1 MSIKKLFDD
10 KQKRQVGKILVPAQ
24 ANEIADDIE
33 SPEQIRAALQDK
45 FEFVPGID
53 YSEPANFVKFG
64 SAYRYYVDGLEYIA
78 DYYPYDGTSK
88 EKLDFYNNFNPLEK
102 YLFDTEYPTST
113 GYAIMGANYGARGAQ
128 HETSGYYA
136 ASEEFIHVKGGPN
149 ASSKL
154 KADGTPDFKDET
166 ANIFYTGSA
175 YGRRSN
181 NLEFGGTN
189 GDTIEFFFKKSTFS
203 TATST
208 REVIYDAWNGVASDS
223 AGYGRFTVEIHHD
236 VANSFFVSYQSGSQG
251 VFRAALP
258 VTSSGASLADGNW
271 HHYAFA
277 FTSGSDIDP
286 DTLFID
292 VYKDGTCFGS
302 QISTGSAISQ
312 VTGAIEAR
320 IGALITAPS
329 GTTVPAGY
337 GKLAAS
343 LDEFRVWKDKRTS
356 EDIGRNWFTNIHGGT
371 NTRSDEL
378 GDSLGDTE
386 LGLYF
391 KFNEGI
397 TGQDSTDN
405 IVLDYSGRISN
416 GAWTG
421 FTSGSRNT
429 GSALVSSSASEFENE
444 DPIVRK
450 NNSLYV
456 TKKSELSDL
465 GNLYDY
471 ENNASLYYS
480 MPDWIINE
488 DSETNEELLNL
499 TQIMAS
505 YLDTLYSQTSHLFK
519 IGDISY
525 ASGSDKPF
533 PYNERLLQSMG
544 FEAPELFSNAS
555 LLSHFLQKDEKR
567 QLEFKLHNIKNEIY
581 KNIYNNLSFIYKSK
595 GTAKAFRN
603 LVRCYGVGDEL
614 FSINTYVDN
623 ETYRLDQT
631 SESSLGWYLPGTS
644 AKKYVD
650 MTGLANRADISASV
664 FTYPDPSNANSYGF
678 ISGDAN
684 LDSYAFTLEAEV
696 YFPRKPEP
704 GDENDPAFPNVSASL
719 FGFHTPSVTDP
730 TSTVTTWAGSDYGL
744 QVYAVHT
751 TGTFCEVPNP
761 IQASRDAKFVVKN
774 SAGTTLLTSDVYTN
788 VYDNKNWK
796 FALSLRPTKYPYAE
810 DTTGTTLAGSETYIL
825 ELYAVNSIVGEKQES
840 CYKTATLSYTDGSN
854 ILESGKRIYV
864 GAHRTNFTGS
874 LIASSGATDIRAS
887 GIRWWN
893 TYLPSGTIDLHSYDV
908 DSFGLIHP
916 YRNVYNFESND
927 PGVYIPEIQTLALNW
942 DFITVSG
949 SDGSGEFVVT
959 DFSSGS
965 AGTDYEGSY
974 QGAVFSKQNLKH
986 HTGKGIGFATSSIP
1000 VKKEYVYSGKQ
1011 RLPEQIYPEDM
1022 VEVKNSDEETF
1033 TRESKPYRFFFA
1045 VEKSMYDS
1053 ISKEM
1058 LEMFASIQDFN
1069 NLIGEPVN
1077 KYRLDYKDMKKLQ
1090 EIFFRRIGNTPDLD
1104 KFIDY
1109 YKWLDSSM
1117 GVMIEQLFPA
1127 SAKVAE
1133 GVRVMVENHVLERNK
1148 YYHKYPT
1155 LEEVDGLDPEA
1166 GLRGSGCSNL
1176 YGWKFNHAPIPAN
1189 QDTNCGWWYN
1199 RAERTHS
1206 VLASGVPTAVQNA
1219 RNTLL
1224 SRAHLLPV
1232 PFRNKKETLPF
1243 SATSIVCL
1251 EAAYIGDYIGG
1262 VNQEINKIR
1271 NVSPFVFDNF
1281 ETAKDCDDEFAPNE
1295 KKKVNFRTTK
1305 DGRTYPGDL
1314 MSPFSIYSSSVGTGY
1329 RATLVAGGLSYQDL
1343 SNMHEDSY
1351 HPTQYEVPMQ
1361 GPFTKQHVG
1370 GLIYRNNKALLEQN
1384 PKLRGEGF
1392 TLAIAGS
1399 IGTVGDINLQSTIP
1413 KGQYYRGLTA
1423 KSPVNMTN
1431 ILSTTAS
1438 AGAQASS
1445 SYDET
1450 ASFTTTVRVLGN
1462 YSKNYEVVHTQDRN
1476 INNLNLRDNT
1486 SDYNITGAASAHLGG
1501 LVDYEVPHQKS
1512 TYTANKTVFAERFSA
1527 PGGIDTSTPAFLDV
1541 TSQQFSSNN
1550 ALPFRNIGVR
1560 VPLRVL
1566 QTTRQSWGGFTKDV
1580 YPEVIVA
1587 GHATLEELNTGSY
1600 TVPVVSYHK
1609 TQRNILTTKE
1619 RTFTAAGLATA
1630 STKTVADN
1638 EFVTHPIPQADRY
1651 HWFQAINKDDAY
1663 KPYDT
1668 QSPAR
1673 NTHLIFIDHASNYPK
1688 TFGKHGVYL
1697 PVPPPPNPTLA
1708 FGTRSTR
1715 PHFSSAEHSAFDGVG
1730 DYRLNATTAQSG
1742 AMVTSLDSELIFR
1755 WSSGS
1760 VFPIWKALRTG
1771 ETSLG
1776 REPRETNTYTRYDT
1790 VATLNNDHENNVA
1803 PDGNWTSSALRVSDS
1818 SALYRSAPVT
1828 SKHKPMF
1835 QLTNAYVGTAA
1846 KDAGTFTNVSFRYTY
1861 GNEFQGFA
1869 HQGLNEHLGFR
1880 PSYGRRPYDVFRK
1893 VSLEYAGGNQH
1904 AFRIAGIKEI
1914 KQFIYEEV
1922 IYPKDIYTYLSGT
1935 RDRTN
1940 FENSFWRDN
1949 GIGTASAGT
1958 IAAITTSGS
1967 ILSNTASYNPEIP
1980 RISDEY
1986 SNSQGYVF
1994 LKKEQ
1999 QPHKNAGEEPSGNG
2013 SGSIWPMD
2021 SFLYARYMSSLDS
2034 DSTMAFAQ
2042 GLYAGELMV
2051 PLYGGLQWDGTST
2064 PELTSSNDQ
2073 RSAQY
2078 VYTVPTITSANKF
2091 EGRSLGGPTTRPAWT
2106 AGDSRR
2112 IIEGANRGDA
2122 LDSRYPFY
2130 DTYDD
2135 FAAGVRLAGQD
2146 HTLVPEYRAS
2156 EHVFT
2161 GLDVNNG
2168 DWGLLN
2174 TTLLDITGTAAPRN
2188 NSSYLGS
2195 YERPIKRPGE
2205 TTWNQADPSFIERW
2219 GSTELFTY
2227 LQKVMRNDSVANGP
2241 PTDLRLTARTV
2252 QKVLPYD
2259 GFYPVHRSTQ
2269 IATLFSQSISPGISF
2284 TGTFTGK
2291 RRWQNILKPFFAPG
2305 ILFNSIKSGVAVD
2318 HPVRGYNAEWSP
2330 GTDSWDDQFNSQGTA
2345 NPLAGPLSG
2354 TIASSSPALPP
2365 YNLRNNATPND
2376 SSNIW
2381 WYRRQQFES
2390 LIDPLKH
2397 IAPSGEKVF
2406 FLNDDVNA
2414 YLLMDATGSLDGDSI
2429 RTTSKYK
2436 EYKSGIGNFCG
2447 AVPDFFLENEG
2458 MSKLVSNV
2466 PDPDK
2471 IQVEKGKTYVMEVVL
2486 RKTDNFNMYSNPY
2499 AFGVPT
2505 ATGSK
2510 DWDTVAAAHGAAAVP
2525 PGTHW
2530 PLHRG
2535 EFAPFTPP
2543 YFYGDSVA
2551 RIVYKP
2557 QESLFSSGDAGLQIQ
2572 QYEVSLREILADIN
2586 DTTIAGSFIEYFNSN
2601 DSLFDQDSSGT
2612 PTLRPEYGWNR
2623 AWLNK
2628 MNISASIVVN
2638 NDYADL
2644 IGDGYDLNQ
2653 WVIMPKWETPILD
2666 FPRPADDMGSGIVG
2680 GPDGR
2685 YNFSASVDAGNYN
2698 SGTAPEKTYGMWHQ
2712 YGMVPET
2719 GQGVKLIV
2727 RGLPKDSTL
2736 RRETT
2741 LVPSTSTGSAE
2752 ITTLTFN
2759 DSGATSFDRNFWIY
2773 TSSNQYFIKFTVQT
2787 ADSTSVADT
2796 TYGLYMY
2803 SLSDPSP
2810 TLSGVSS
2817 SNRIGVDIASSAAVT
2832 NATEMINK
2840 IKDAIAAK
2848 TTADLPV
2855 SAAVTSNPTGGALA
2869 VSADGGVI
2877 TITNGTVGAVTD
2889 ATSSWSGIVTNVTQQ
2904 GTDAGTTSTST
2915 TSTTLGSVDDDQ
2927 IGNLASLLGF
2937 RLTERELPRGYTP
2950 EDKVRAA
2957 ISGPELSQ
2965 EVCLGR
2971 LAKKKIV
2978 HEAIVALPYYITGE
2992 EPNQT
2997 SNFLRIPPT
3006 PEYGP
3011 HTRRLIEKMERYNL
3025 PPALEQNLNQLK
3037 TGIGSLDLNAGPL
3050 ACYIFEFSLEFSKQD
3065 LADIWQGIM
3074 PEQSKRMLGKRGEV
3088 TAFGLDHTLVFEGDD
3103 RDGLFGERIDNRMR
3117 DLLSVQENFQQ
3128 AITKG
3133 FKPEIQWMVFKV
3145 KQRGISSY
3153 EEMIRKE
3160 LLPYTKNLEVLAR
3173 NDASTGETAGFGTR
3187 MSPTAG
3193 GGLILTTNSTD
3204 VDTTPRDKGYNW
3216 PYDYFSFIELA
3227 KIEGQV
3233 RFRPHATGLNGLDV
3247 TYAPRSPGLDTS
3259 GIGIIQPP
3267 LASQVQTTTP
3277 RLASPEVLFELL
3289 DQPQITQATSA
3300 QTLLNSGTSTAMGSN
3315 PERQAATFR
3324 PHIMISPNGVRVT
3337 AQTFNEHER
3346 LKRLGY
3352 LHEDEIQ
3359 TTTIQTR
3366 SIDMLSSTASPL
3378 TRTMAVSRTPG
3389 TSSGQGGGY

>member
-113 GYAIMGANYGARGAQ
+113 GYVIMGANYGARGAQ
-128 HETSGYYA
+128 HGTSGYYA
-136 ASEEFIHVKGGPN
+136 ASEEFIHIKGGPN

-181 NLEFGGTN
+181 NLEFGGAN
-189 GDTIEFFFKKSTFS
+189 GDTIEFFFKKGTFS

-208 REVIYDAWNGVASDS
+208 REIIYDAWNGVASGS
-223 AGYGRFTVEIHHD
+223 TGYGRFRVEVD
-236 VANSFFVSYQSGSQG
+236 ADTANSFFITYLSASSEFDVSGFSRTA
-251 VFRAALP
+251 VP
-258 VTSSGASLADGNW
+258 VTSSGASLADGEW
-271 HHYAFA
+271 HHYAFVLKS
-277 FTSGSDIDP
+277 SGSTTTIDA
-286 DTLFID
+286 
-292 VYKDGTCFGS
+292 YKDGTCFGS
-302 QISTGSAISQ
+302 QIAAGSNIGL

-337 GKLAAS
+337 GKLSAS
-343 LDEFRVWKDKRTS
+343 LDEFRVWKDARTS

-397 TGQDSTDN
+397 TGQDSTDS

-465 GNLYDY
+465 GNSYDY

-631 SESSLGWYLPGTS
+631 PESSLGWYLPGTS

-650 MTGLANRADISASV
+650 MTGLANRSDISASV
-664 FTYPDPSNANSYGF
+664 FTYPDPSNANSHGF
-678 ISGDAN
+678 ISGNAN

-908 DSFGLIHP
+908 DSFGLVHP

-942 DFITVSG
+942 DFITVTG

-986 HTGKGIGFATSSIP
+986 HTGKGIGFVTSSIP

-1033 TRESKPYRFFFA
+1033 TRESRPYRFFFA

-1077 KYRLDYKDMKKLQ
+1077 KYRLEYKDMKKLQ

-1155 LEEVDGLDPEA
+1155 LEEVAGLDPEA
-1166 GLRGSGCSNL
+1166 GLRGISGCSDYNWR
-1176 YGWKFNHAPIPAN
+1176 YNHAPITAN
-1189 QDTNCGWWYN
+1189 QEINCGWWYN

-1206 VLASGVPTAVQNA
+1206 TLASGIPTAVQNA

-1224 SRAHLLPV
+1224 NKTHLLPV
-1232 PFRNKKETLPF
+1232 PHRNKKETLPVA
-1243 SATSIVCL
+1243 ATQIYCL
-1251 EAAYIGDYIGG
+1251 QTAYMGDYIGG
-1262 VNQEINKIR
+1262 INQEINKIR
-1271 NVSPFVFDNF
+1271 NVSPFTFNNF
-1281 ETAKDCDDEFAPNE
+1281 ELVDKCDAPDLLATTSISESTIILEVKATIYAENDGDGIQVTFSQAGSTSFNWNATGGAAGIGLLTINANFAAGIKPSSLISSFSGDATQILALSSAGDDLPFTSFITGKTFTLTATRRKR
-1295 KKKVNFRTTK
+1295 KVNFRTTK
-1305 DGRTYPGDL
+1305 DSRTYPGDL
-1314 MSPFSIYSSSVGTGY
+1314 MSPFSIYSSSVNTGY

-1370 GLIYRNNKALLEQN
+1370 GMIYRNNKALLEQN

-1392 TLAIAGS
+1392 TLSVAAGA
-1399 IGTVGDINLQSTIP
+1399 GTVGDINLQSTIP

-1423 KSPVNMTN
+1423 KSPVNITN

-1445 SYDET
+1445 SYTET
-1450 ASFTTTVRVLGN
+1450 VATVRVLGN
-1462 YSKNYEVVHTQDRN
+1462 YSKNYEVVHTQDRS

-1512 TYTANKTVFAERFSA
+1512 NYTANKTVFVERFSA
-1527 PGGIDTSTPAFLDV
+1527 PGGINTSTPAFLDV

-1550 ALPFRNIGVR
+1550 VLPFRNIGVR
-1560 VPLRVL
+1560 MPLRVM

-1580 YPEVIVA
+1580 YPDVIVA

-1600 TVPVVSYHK
+1600 TVPIVSYHK
-1609 TQRNILTTKE
+1609 TQRNILKRIK
-1619 RTFTAAGLATA
+1619 RTLAPINHTA
-1630 STKTVADN
+1630 SIADN

-1673 NTHLIFIDHASNYPK
+1673 NTRQIFVDHASSYPK
-1688 TFGKHGVYL
+1688 TVGRHGVYL
-1697 PVPPPPNPTLA
+1697 PT
-1708 FGTRSTR
+1708 T
-1715 PHFSSAEHSAFDGVG
+1715 SSLSSGEHTAFDGVG
-1730 DYRLNATTAQSG
+1730 DYRLNATTNQTG
-1742 AMVTSLDSELIFR
+1742 RMVTALNSDLIFR
-1755 WSSGS
+1755 WSGGS

-1771 ETSLG
+1771 ETPLG
-1776 REPRETNTYTRYDT
+1776 REPRETNTYTRYDK
-1790 VATLNNDHENNVA
+1790 VATLNDDPENNLA
-1803 PDGNWTSSALRVSDS
+1803 PDGSWTSSALRVSDS

-1835 QLTNAYVGTAA
+1835 HLANAYVGTAA

-1869 HQGLNEHLGFR
+1869 HQGLSDHLGFR

-1904 AFRIAGIKEI
+1904 AFRLAGIREL

-1940 FENSFWRDN
+1940 FVNSFWRDN
-1949 GIGTASAGT
+1949 GEGTASAAT
-1958 IAAITTSGS
+1958 IAAMTTSAS
-1967 ILSNTASYNPEIP
+1967 ILANTASYNPEMP

-1999 QPHKNAGEEPSGNG
+1999 QPHKVTEVPGGNG
-2013 SGSIWPMD
+2013 SGSI
-2021 SFLYARYMSSLDS
+2021 
-2034 DSTMAFAQ
+2034 
-2042 GLYAGELMV
+2042 
-2051 PLYGGLQWDGTST
+2051 
-2064 PELTSSNDQ
+2064 
-2073 RSAQY
+2073 
-2078 VYTVPTITSANKF
+2078 
-2091 EGRSLGGPTTRPAWT
+2091 
-2106 AGDSRR
+2106 
-2112 IIEGANRGDA
+2112 
-2122 LDSRYPFY
+2122 
-2130 DTYDD
+2130 
-2135 FAAGVRLAGQD
+2135 
-2146 HTLVPEYRAS
+2146 
-2156 EHVFT
+2156 
-2161 GLDVNNG
+2161 
-2168 DWGLLN
+2168 
-2174 TTLLDITGTAAPRN
+2174 
-2188 NSSYLGS
+2188 
-2195 YERPIKRPGE
+2195 
-2205 TTWNQADPSFIERW
+2205 
-2219 GSTELFTY
+2219 
-2227 LQKVMRNDSVANGP
+2227 
-2241 PTDLRLTARTV
+2241 
-2252 QKVLPYD
+2252 
-2259 GFYPVHRSTQ
+2259 
-2269 IATLFSQSISPGISF
+2269 
-2284 TGTFTGK
+2284 
-2291 RRWQNILKPFFAPG
+2291 
-2305 ILFNSIKSGVAVD
+2305 
-2318 HPVRGYNAEWSP
+2318 
-2330 GTDSWDDQFNSQGTA
+2330 
-2345 NPLAGPLSG
+2345 
-2354 TIASSSPALPP
+2354 
-2365 YNLRNNATPND
+2365 
-2376 SSNIW
+2376 
-2381 WYRRQQFES
+2381 
-2390 LIDPLKH
+2390 
-2397 IAPSGEKVF
+2397 
-2406 FLNDDVNA
+2406 
-2414 YLLMDATGSLDGDSI
+2414 
-2429 RTTSKYK
+2429 
-2436 EYKSGIGNFCG
+2436 
-2447 AVPDFFLENEG
+2447 
-2458 MSKLVSNV
+2458 
-2466 PDPDK
+2466 
-2471 IQVEKGKTYVMEVVL
+2471 
-2486 RKTDNFNMYSNPY
+2486 
-2499 AFGVPT
+2499 
-2505 ATGSK
+2505 
-2510 DWDTVAAAHGAAAVP
+2510 
-2525 PGTHW
+2525 
-2530 PLHRG
+2530 
-2535 EFAPFTPP
+2535 
-2543 YFYGDSVA
+2543 
-2551 RIVYKP
+2551 
-2557 QESLFSSGDAGLQIQ
+2557 
-2572 QYEVSLREILADIN
+2572 
-2586 DTTIAGSFIEYFNSN
+2586 
-2601 DSLFDQDSSGT
+2601 
-2612 PTLRPEYGWNR
+2612 
-2623 AWLNK
+2623 
-2628 MNISASIVVN
+2628 
-2638 NDYADL
+2638 
-2644 IGDGYDLNQ
+2644 
-2653 WVIMPKWETPILD
+2653 
-2666 FPRPADDMGSGIVG
+2666 
-2680 GPDGR
+2680 
-2685 YNFSASVDAGNYN
+2685 
-2698 SGTAPEKTYGMWHQ
+2698 
-2712 YGMVPET
+2712 
-2719 GQGVKLIV
+2719 
-2727 RGLPKDSTL
+2727 
-2736 RRETT
+2736 
-2741 LVPSTSTGSAE
+2741 
-2752 ITTLTFN
+2752 
-2759 DSGATSFDRNFWIY
+2759 
-2773 TSSNQYFIKFTVQT
+2773 
-2787 ADSTSVADT
+2787 
-2796 TYGLYMY
+2796 
-2803 SLSDPSP
+2803 
-2810 TLSGVSS
+2810 
-2817 SNRIGVDIASSAAVT
+2817 
-2832 NATEMINK
+2832 
-2840 IKDAIAAK
+2840 
-2848 TTADLPV
+2848 
-2855 SAAVTSNPTGGALA
+2855 
-2869 VSADGGVI
+2869 
-2877 TITNGTVGAVTD
+2877 
-2889 ATSSWSGIVTNVTQQ
+2889 
-2904 GTDAGTTSTST
+2904 
-2915 TSTTLGSVDDDQ
+2915 
-2927 IGNLASLLGF
+2927 
-2937 RLTERELPRGYTP
+2937 
-2950 EDKVRAA
+2950 
-2957 ISGPELSQ
+2957 
-2965 EVCLGR
+2965 
-2971 LAKKKIV
+2971 
-2978 HEAIVALPYYITGE
+2978 
-2992 EPNQT
+2992 
-2997 SNFLRIPPT
+2997 
-3006 PEYGP
+3006 
-3011 HTRRLIEKMERYNL
+3011 
-3025 PPALEQNLNQLK
+3025 
-3037 TGIGSLDLNAGPL
+3037 
-3050 ACYIFEFSLEFSKQD
+3050 
-3065 LADIWQGIM
+3065 
-3074 PEQSKRMLGKRGEV
+3074 
-3088 TAFGLDHTLVFEGDD
+3088 
-3103 RDGLFGERIDNRMR
+3103 
-3117 DLLSVQENFQQ
+3117 
-3128 AITKG
+3128 
-3133 FKPEIQWMVFKV
+3133 
-3145 KQRGISSY
+3145 
-3153 EEMIRKE
+3153 
-3160 LLPYTKNLEVLAR
+3160 
-3173 NDASTGETAGFGTR
+3173 
-3187 MSPTAG
+3187 
-3193 GGLILTTNSTD
+3193 
-3204 VDTTPRDKGYNW
+3204 
-3216 PYDYFSFIELA
+3216 
-3227 KIEGQV
+3227 
-3233 RFRPHATGLNGLDV
+3233 
-3247 TYAPRSPGLDTS
+3247 
-3259 GIGIIQPP
+3259 
-3267 LASQVQTTTP
+3267 
-3277 RLASPEVLFELL
+3277 
-3289 DQPQITQATSA
+3289 
-3300 QTLLNSGTSTAMGSN
+3300 
-3315 PERQAATFR
+3315 
-3324 PHIMISPNGVRVT
+3324 
-3337 AQTFNEHER
+3337 
-3346 LKRLGY
+3346 
-3352 LHEDEIQ
+3352 
-3359 TTTIQTR
+3359 
-3366 SIDMLSSTASPL
+3366 
-3378 TRTMAVSRTPG
+3378 
-3389 TSSGQGGGY
+3389 